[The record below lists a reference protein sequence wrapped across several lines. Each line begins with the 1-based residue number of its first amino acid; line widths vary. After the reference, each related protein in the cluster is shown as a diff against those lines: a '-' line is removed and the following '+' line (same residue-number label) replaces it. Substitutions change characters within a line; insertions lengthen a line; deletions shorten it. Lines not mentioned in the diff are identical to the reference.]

1 MFAIHLPPEEVG
13 VFLLI
18 YDKVNFINKKFDFQV
33 IFIILKL
40 EIIICYTKNK

>member
-18 YDKVNFINKKFDFQV
+18 YDKKATIKPLFKDLYVF
-33 IFIILKL
+33 L
-40 EIIICYTKNK
+40 

>member
-18 YDKVNFINKKFDFQV
+18 YGEHLPLIEVGA
-33 IFIILKL
+33 L
-40 EIIICYTKNK
+40 